1 MKIEDILEDAN
12 PLVKITL
19 VLLFMKN
26 KEKIRGKLWLQK
38 ELYMIAKKL
47 EELSTDEL
55 YEAHYFG
62 QFSEDAEVAVE
73 QIAMLG
79 LLEPRK
85 IGFDLSPF
93 GEEVAK
99 EAKNQLSPE
108 SLQFIEE
115 VKEFLND
122 LEEDEL
128 LGYIYNAY
136 PEMATNSTKKA
147 SIDQKRVE
155 IAVRLYLKDKI
166 SMGKAVEI
174 AGIDRVSL
182 IDLIRKRNSSIEMYA
197 E

>member
-19 VLLFMKN
+19 VLLFVKN
-26 KEKIRGKLWLQK
+26 KERIRGKLWLQK

-47 EELSTDEL
+47 EELSTEEL

-62 QFSEDAEVAVE
+62 QFSEDAEVAIE

-79 LLEPRK
+79 LLEPRT
-85 IGFDLSPF
+85 GFNLSKF
-93 GEEVAK
+93 GEEVAE
-99 EAKNQLSPE
+99 EAKNQLNLE
-108 SLQFIEE
+108 SIQFIED

-136 PEMATNSTKKA
+136 PEMAENSVKKA
-147 SIDQKRVE
+147 AINQKRVE
-155 IAVRLYLKDKI
+155 IAIQLYLKDKI
-166 SMGKAVEI
+166 SLGKAVEI

-182 IDLIRKRNSSIEMYA
+182 IDLIRGRDSSIEMYA

>member
-1 MKIEDILEDAN
+1 MKIEDILEDAS

-26 KEKIRGKLWLQK
+26 KEKIQGKLWLQK

-47 EELSTDEL
+47 EALSAEEL

-62 QFSEDAEVAVE
+62 QFSESAEVAVE

-85 IGFDLSPF
+85 SGFNLSKF
-93 GEEVAK
+93 GEEVAE
-99 EAKNQLSPE
+99 EAKKQFSPE
-108 SLQFIEE
+108 SIQFIGE

-136 PEMATNSTKKA
+136 PELAENSVKKD
-147 SIDQKRVE
+147 IINQKRVE
-155 IAVRLYLKDKI
+155 IAVQLFLKDKI
-166 SMGKAVEI
+166 SLGKAVEI
-174 AGIDRVSL
+174 AGIDRINL
-182 IDLIRKRNSSIEMYA
+182 IELIKERNSTVEMYA